1 MAEIAI
7 LLVMKKITIA
17 LAEETLRSARPLL
30 AKKSQSITELPCDM
44 KLIKNELE
52 LIRAFLN
59 EIDRKGEVIETWI
72 GQVRRL
78 AFDME
83 DIVDQFFYVVGNN
96 NQKRSWCD
104 HVKKIVKKPQ
114 SLFSLDEIA
123 IETKRINQELK
134 QLSESR
140 NRWAKPLDCGTTTPV
155 TSYETEP
162 YLPGHDYSINDD
174 DLVGTDKNK
183 QTLIGALHF
192 EDHLL
197 RIIAVWGMG
206 GIGKSTLVNDVYKN
220 ELSSF
225 DCHTWVSI
233 SHKYKLEDIWRN
245 MLSDL
250 LRKDKKEFD
259 AESMNSTYLIDEL
272 KQIMSNKRYLVILD
286 DVWTT
291 EVILKLRNI
300 LVDNGLGSRVII
312 TTRMEEVASMAED
325 GCKIKLEPL
334 NDHDAWVLFCRKAF
348 PKIQNHI
355 CPPDLHQCG
364 KDIVEKC
371 DGLPLALVA
380 IGSILSLKRKSVK
393 EWRLFFNQL
402 IWELHINE
410 NLNRVE
416 KILNLSYKY
425 LPHYLKNCFLY
436 CAVFPED
443 YLIGRRN
450 LTWMWIAEGFIEPNG
465 ASSLEDVADGYVDQL
480 VNRSMLQVA
489 SRNSFARIKCLRMH
503 DLVRELAIFQSTK
516 ESFSTNYDENHGVMV
531 DFDSRRLSV
540 LQCNK
545 GIPLSIYSSRLRAFI
560 TFDTSMALSS
570 WYSSILSKSKYL
582 VVLDLS
588 DSPIETVPDSVGE
601 LFNLRFLCL
610 NNTNVKELP
619 EFITKLQNLQTL
631 SLECTQLLKFPQ
643 GMSKLKQL
651 RHLLFFKLIDATY
664 KSFNNWESMEPFEG
678 LWTLKELQSLNEIR
692 ATNVFVANLGN
703 LSQLRVLSIS
713 DVKNSHCAQLC
724 DALSK
729 MRHLSRLEIRT
740 WNENELLHLD
750 NLELPNPLQVLDLY
764 GRFSE
769 GTFESPFFL
778 NHGSELYLI
787 SLKYCQLTE
796 NQLSQ
801 LSRLSKLTYLD
812 LTRAYTGQQLHFNAD
827 SFQNLKKILLKDLP
841 HVNQICIYDGA
852 LVNLEYLYMD
862 NLPELQDA
870 PIGVDFLAS
879 LKEAYCINM
888 HGQHGAF
895 ASNFWK
901 AKLDHIPNVYSTTED
916 PL

>member
-59 EIDRKGEVIETWI
+59 EIDRKGEVTETWI

-96 NQKRSWCD
+96 NQKRSWWD

-140 NRWAKPLDCGTTTPV
+140 DRWAKPLDCGTTTPV

-225 DCHTWVSI
+225 DCHAWVSI

-355 CPPDLHQCG
+355 CPPDLHQC
-364 KDIVEKC
+364 
-371 DGLPLALVA
+371 
-380 IGSILSLKRKSVK
+380 
-393 EWRLFFNQL
+393 
-402 IWELHINE
+402 
-410 NLNRVE
+410 
-416 KILNLSYKY
+416 
-425 LPHYLKNCFLY
+425 
-436 CAVFPED
+436 ED
-443 YLIGRRN
+443 YLIRRRN
-450 LTWMWIAEGFIEPNG
+450 LTWTWIAEGFIEPNG

-516 ESFSTNYDENHGVMV
+516 ESFSTNYDENHGMMV

-545 GIPLSIYSSRLRAFI
+545 GIPLNIYSSRLRAFI

-643 GMSKLKQL
+643 GMSKLKKL
-651 RHLLFFKLIDATY
+651 HHLLFFKLIDATY

-901 AKLDHIPNVYSTTED
+901 AKLDHIPNVYSTTEGK
-916 PL
+916 